1 VYSKHP
7 CYDMLFLGVG
17 TRAAAGSRSNIGF
30 GISGLMSALSSLD
43 TLLYTASI
51 PILRTGDWSAMS
63 CRDVNA
69 ILGIIIGM
77 AKIVMALNCLFV
89 PCKT

>member
-1 VYSKHP
+1 
-7 CYDMLFLGVG
+7 MLFLGVG
-17 TRAAAGSRSNIGF
+17 TCTAAGSRSNMRLGM
-30 GISGLMSALSSLD
+30 SGLMSALSSLD

-51 PILRTGDWSAMS
+51 PILGTGDWSAIS

-69 ILGIIIGM
+69 ILGMIIGM